1 MLNITIPHNIGTI
14 GYTSGVFDLLH
25 EGHRNYLH
33 ACREKC
39 DLLVVGV
46 DEDAIVRKNKG
57 SNRPLQSIDIRI
69 ESLRS
74 EALGDIFF
82 KKSNSFEEIVK
93 TFQPRKY
100 FTPDN
105 RVLQESRLE
114 LISNLGIE
122 LIIIPYTAG
131 VSTSLIIQNK
141 HRSTDLGQQFNT
153 ADAVPALPISNIN

>member
-1 MLNITIPHNIGTI
+1 MQNTTIPHQSGII

-25 EGHRNYLH
+25 DGHRNYLR

-57 SNRPLQSIDIRI
+57 SNRPFQSIDTRMK
-69 ESLRS
+69 SLRS

-82 KKSNSFEEIVK
+82 KKSNSFDEIVK
-93 TFQPRKY
+93 AFQLHIY
-100 FTPDN
+100 FIPDS
-105 RVLQESRLE
+105 RTLHESRLE

-122 LIIIPYTAG
+122 LIVIPYTAG
-131 VSTSLIIQNK
+131 VSTSLIAQNRQLSK
-141 HRSTDLGQQFNT
+141 TDF
-153 ADAVPALPISNIN
+153 D